1 MPLSAEE
8 RGLLDKQ
15 IDEATKSAPAAVKG
29 FRVLKHKYH
38 FKEVNDAVYGFIL
51 GAIVG
56 SFNQWMSGRRTLF
69 RLRVSKPGKVIELDR
84 QGMLSLVQS
93 DAELGQILMRAFI
106 LRRVELVSND

>member
-56 SFNQWMSGRRTLF
+56 SFNQWMSDR
-69 RLRVSKPGKVIELDR
+69 SKEVTDEI
-84 QGMLSLVQS
+84 
-93 DAELGQILMRAFI
+93 DAEIKEILFNRSAEIRDAIFKAG
-106 LRRVELVSND
+106 